1 MRQADVVL
9 LPSRWENAPYT
20 VLEAMAA
27 GAPLVVSRVGGIPE
41 MVEDGREALVAADQD
56 VAAHLTAVELLLDN
70 RELAQSVG
78 AAARKRVERDFT
90 AERMAERSLEVYRRV
105 VQKAEKAG

>member
-27 GAPLVVSRVGGIPE
+27 GAPLVASRVGGIPE
-41 MVEDGREALVAADQD
+41 LVADGSEALLAADQD
-56 VAAHLTAVELLLDN
+56 VAAHLAAVELLLDN
-70 RELAQSVG
+70 RELARSVG
-78 AAARKRVERDFT
+78 AAARRRVEKEFT

-105 VQKAEKAG
+105 VEGAG